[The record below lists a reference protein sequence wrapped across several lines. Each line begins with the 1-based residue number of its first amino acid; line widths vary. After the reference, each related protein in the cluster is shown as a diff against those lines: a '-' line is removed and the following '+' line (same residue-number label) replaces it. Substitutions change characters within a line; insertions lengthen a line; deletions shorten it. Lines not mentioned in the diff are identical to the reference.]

1 MATEQITTTRTY
13 LPYPGPEPESRAE
26 ERPAVRYPA
35 FDDLLAAYWRTHPD
49 RQPQP
54 DDDEDDGRATFI
66 GGEVLPVPPAL
77 PPVLPGM
84 VPALE
89 PIIHQQ
95 LDALTW
101 ITSFVLEMQR
111 QTIEVLTQYSEGRR
125 V

>member
-1 MATEQITTTRTY
+1 MATQQITTTCTY
-13 LPYPGPEPESRAE
+13 LPYPGPEPESRTE
-26 ERPAVRYPA
+26 ERQAVRYPA
-35 FDDLLAAYWRTHPD
+35 FDDLLAAYWRAHPD

-89 PIIHQQ
+89 PLIHQQ

-111 QTIEVLTQYSEGRR
+111 RTVEVLTQSSEDRL